1 MDTTKIKAIISHL
14 GFIEK
19 EADIFQQHN
28 YIKTYPNH
36 KNYVI
41 KVNFAT
47 EKIDYGD
54 KITVEDETT
63 SNFSQPENFVVLEC
77 VNRLLEKGYEPQHLV
92 LERKFPLGRTGK
104 SGKSD
109 ISVFDREEK
118 SLIIIECKTWGKEYE
133 KEKNRMI
140 ENGGQLF
147 SYLQQDKNTR
157 FLCLYTSQLN
167 DDGLVVYENA
177 IIQIKDREE
186 TLRLLAESKEEIKSY
201 KEAKTAEELY
211 TTWKENFNCYFAP
224 NGIFDPEVQAYN
236 PEYIPIKKK
245 DLQPFT
251 EGEGRKLFNQFE
263 EILRHNNISD
273 KSNAFNRILSLIL
286 CKIVDEQKNENDITD
301 FQIIES
307 KDTPEQIQERL
318 QKLYAKGMR
327 EFLKEEIVYYSEQ
340 YIDELVRNFPIQTTQ
355 ERLKQILREL
365 KFYSNNEFAF
375 KEVHN
380 EKLFL
385 ENAKV
390 LNEIITLLQYKKFR
404 YFYNDNNG
412 LKYQKQYLGD
422 FFEQLLDAGYK
433 QSEGQFFTPLPIA
446 KFIVKSLP
454 LREIIEAKLN
464 QERVDFLPYLIDYA
478 CGSGHFLVEAIEE
491 IQNIVDTI
499 KPEFTKDINRYIR
512 QYQESSDWAEKFIF
526 GIEKDY
532 RLARTAKVACF
543 MNGDGQANIFFGDGL
558 EDYNERERQ
567 LAPSYDVVIANPPY
581 SIHGFKPHALKL
593 KDKYTLF
600 ESLTD
605 SSSEIEAL
613 FIERTAQLL
622 HTGGKTGII
631 LPSSILNNIG
641 IYARAREIILQN
653 FLIKAIVE
661 LGSNAFMAT
670 GTNTI
675 VLFMEK
681 RESRWKHDY
690 NYVAEDYIINN
701 RERPHDFI
709 DSESLFRSYV
719 DYLGLDFDDYKT
731 FVGRSSN
738 DAIKA
743 TEWYQDYRHWFDN
756 LTDVKNLQKRK
767 DFKSLTKEEQQE
779 RIERLFYEKVLP
791 IEKEKFYYYLLSY
804 EQEFIIVKSANDIQ
818 SNREFLGYEFKK
830 GRQAGMVVYRDGED
844 KDKTALYDEDNLFNS
859 DKVNYYIYQSFLG
872 NIENP
877 ADAVKDYISLVDLVD
892 CIDFKRVEF
901 EKQISLSIL
910 KKHQIITKWPLVR
923 LGSVAQIESGGTPST
938 NKSEYWDGNINW
950 ATLVD
955 TKQKYLYSTQRKIT
969 QTGLENSSAKLL
981 PINTVILSTRA
992 TIGDVTIAKVVTCTN
1007 QGYKNFICDESKI
1020 HYEYLYYI
1028 LKAESANIASLATGL
1043 TYPEIS
1049 KSELS
1054 KYRIPLPTKEVQEQ
1068 IIQEIEVLENR
1079 EQELR
1084 DNIEN
1089 YKNQMKVKVDEIYTS
1104 NSSRKPIGNLCLNV
1118 QYGISKQMN
1127 TEDKGYKIFRMNEI
1141 IEGKMF
1147 DGGEMKY
1154 VDISPEE
1161 FDKFKLAPGDILFN
1175 RTNSIELVGKTGIF
1189 TLEGDYCFASYLVRL
1204 KIDTNQANPFFVNFI
1219 MNSNQFQQVAKE
1231 QATKSI
1237 NQANINATK
1246 LKSIEIPVPSL
1257 SIQNK
1262 IATEIQNIEAEIY
1275 NLETELNIIPQ
1286 QKEAILQKYL

>member
-1 MDTTKIKAIISHL
+1 MDKTKIKSLISHL
-14 GFIEK
+14 GFIEQ
-19 EADIFQQHN
+19 ESDIFQQN
-28 YIKTYPNH
+28 YLKIYTNH

-54 KITVEDETT
+54 KISVEDETT
-63 SNFSQPENFVVLEC
+63 SNFSQPENLVVLEC
-77 VNRLLEKGYEPQHLV
+77 VNRLLEKGYQPKHLV

-167 DDGLVVYENA
+167 DDGLLIYENA

-186 TLRLLAESKEEIKSY
+186 TLRLLTESKEEIKSY

-211 TTWKENFNCYFAP
+211 TAWKENFNCYFAP

-327 EFLKEEIVYYSEQ
+327 EFLKEEIVYYSEE
-340 YIDELVRNFPIQTTQ
+340 YIDTLVSNFSIQTTQ

-491 IQNIVDTI
+491 IQNIVDII
-499 KPEFTKDINRYIR
+499 KPEFTKDVNRYIR

-631 LPSSILNNIG
+631 LPSSLLNNTG

-681 RESRWKHDY
+681 RESRWKQDY

-743 TEWYQDYRHWFDN
+743 TEWYKDYPHWFDN

-804 EQEFIIVKSANDIQ
+804 EQEFIIVKSGNDIQ

-830 GRQAGMVVYRDGED
+830 GRQAGMVVYRDSED

-877 ADAVKDYISLVDLVD
+877 ADAVKDYVSIVDLVD

-901 EKQISLSIL
+901 DKQISLSTKTKINFQQIWQSKFNL
-910 KKHQIITKWPLVR
+910 IKLSEVANFERGTSITKASVKQGNIPVIAAGMQPAYYHNVSNFEGNIITISASGANAGYVNYHNYPIFASDCFVIQSKNTNEILTKIIFYFLKLIQDIIYQLQR
-923 LGSVAQIESGGTPST
+923 GQAQPHVYIS
-938 NKSEYWDGNINW
+938 D
-950 ATLVD
+950 L
-955 TKQKYLYSTQRKIT
+955 QKIQ
-969 QTGLENSSAKLL
+969 
-981 PINTVILSTRA
+981 
-992 TIGDVTIAKVVTCTN
+992 
-1007 QGYKNFICDESKI
+1007 
-1020 HYEYLYYI
+1020 
-1028 LKAESANIASLATGL
+1028 
-1043 TYPEIS
+1043 
-1049 KSELS
+1049 
-1054 KYRIPLPTKEVQEQ
+1054 IPLPPKEVQEQ
-1068 IIQEIEVLENR
+1068 IIQEIEVLETR

-1084 DNIEN
+1084 NNIEQLQTN
-1089 YKNQMKVKVDEIYTS
+1089 IQERLNDSFNTAPKIKLSQAAFLERGRFSHRPRNAPHLYQDGTYPFIQTGDVAKVKGRNIIYSQTLNEEGLKVS
-1104 NSSRKPIGNLCLNV
+1104 KLFEPETILITIAANIGSTAILTYPACFPDSIVSIKPNE
-1118 QYGISKQMN
+1118 QMN
-1127 TEDKGYKIFRMNEI
+1127 IDYLEYYLRTQQQYLN
-1141 IEGKMF
+1141 
-1147 DGGEMKY
+1147 
-1154 VDISPEE
+1154 DI
-1161 FDKFKLAPGDILFN
+1161 APQ
-1175 RTNSIELVGKTGIF
+1175 K
-1189 TLEGDYCFASYLVRL
+1189 AQ
-1204 KIDTNQANPFFVNFI
+1204 K
-1219 MNSNQFQQVAKE
+1219 
-1231 QATKSI
+1231 
-1237 NQANINATK
+1237 NIN
-1246 LKSIEIPVPSL
+1246 LEILRPLLVACPEKNEQDRIINEVL
-1257 SIQNK
+1257 DMEKYIQNYEQ
-1262 IATEIQNIEAEIY
+1262 EIQA
-1275 NLETELNIIPQ
+1275 IPQ

>member
-1 MDTTKIKAIISHL
+1 MDKTKIKSLISHL
-14 GFIEK
+14 GFIEQ
-19 EADIFQQHN
+19 ESDIFQQN
-28 YIKTYPNH
+28 YRKIYTNH

-41 KVNFAT
+41 KINFAT

-54 KITVEDETT
+54 KIKVEDETT

-77 VNRLLEKGYEPQHLV
+77 VNRLLEKGYEPKHLI

-167 DDGLVVYENA
+167 DDGLLVYENA

-186 TLRLLAESKEEIKSY
+186 TLRLLTESKEEIKSY

-211 TTWKENFNCYFAP
+211 TPWKENFNCYFAP

-327 EFLKEEIVYYSEQ
+327 EFLKEEIVYYSEE
-340 YIDELVRNFPIQTTQ
+340 YIDTLVSNFPIQTTQ

-464 QERVDFLPYLIDYA
+464 QETADFLPYLIDYA

-491 IQNIVDTI
+491 IQKIVDTI

-558 EDYNERERQ
+558 ENYNERERQ
-567 LAPSYDVVIANPPY
+567 LADSYDVVIANPPY

-631 LPSSILNNIG
+631 LPSSILNNTG

-670 GTNTI
+670 GTNTV

-681 RESRWKHDY
+681 REPRWKQDY

-701 RERPHDFI
+701 RERPHDFM

-743 TEWYQDYRHWFDN
+743 TEWYQDYRHWFEN

-804 EQEFIIVKSANDIQ
+804 EQEFIIVKSGNDIQ

-872 NIENP
+872 NMENP

-892 CIDFKRVEF
+892 CIDFKQVEF
-901 EKQISLSIL
+901 EKQIQFIEKPKFKVKSKYQLVNFSSIATL
-910 KKHQIITKWPLVR
+910 EYGSALPENQRIQGQYPVMGSNGMGYHNEYLIQSPAIIVGRK
-923 LGSVAQIESGGTPST
+923 GSAGKVNYIEKNCFPIDTT
-938 NKSEYWDGNINW
+938 FYVNLKSEDTLPKYFYYLLNSINLQNLVAGIGVPGLNRNLVYNI
-950 ATLVD
+950 
-955 TKQKYLYSTQRKIT
+955 
-969 QTGLENSSAKLL
+969 KL
-981 PINTVILSTRA
+981 P
-992 TIGDVTIAKVVTCTN
+992 
-1007 QGYKNFICDESKI
+1007 
-1020 HYEYLYYI
+1020 
-1028 LKAESANIASLATGL
+1028 L
-1043 TYPEIS
+1043 TPKEI
-1049 KSELS
+1049 
-1054 KYRIPLPTKEVQEQ
+1054 QEQ
-1068 IIQEIEVLENR
+1068 IIQEIEVLEIR

-1084 DNIEN
+1084 SNIEELQTN
-1089 YKNQMKVKVDEIYTS
+1089 IEEILNNSFNTAPKIKLSQVASLERGRFSHRPRNAPHLYQDGTYPFIQTGDVAKVKGRNIIYSQTLNEEGLKVS
-1104 NSSRKPIGNLCLNV
+1104 KIFEPETILITIAANIGSTAILTYPACFPDSIVSIKPNE
-1118 QYGISKQMN
+1118 QMN
-1127 TEDKGYKIFRMNEI
+1127 IDYLEYYLRTQQQYLN
-1141 IEGKMF
+1141 
-1147 DGGEMKY
+1147 
-1154 VDISPEE
+1154 DI
-1161 FDKFKLAPGDILFN
+1161 APQ
-1175 RTNSIELVGKTGIF
+1175 K
-1189 TLEGDYCFASYLVRL
+1189 AQ
-1204 KIDTNQANPFFVNFI
+1204 K
-1219 MNSNQFQQVAKE
+1219 
-1231 QATKSI
+1231 
-1237 NQANINATK
+1237 NIN
-1246 LKSIEIPVPSL
+1246 LEILRPLLVACPEKNEQDRIINEVL
-1257 SIQNK
+1257 DMEKYIQNYEQ
-1262 IATEIQNIEAEIY
+1262 EIQA
-1275 NLETELNIIPQ
+1275 IPQ

>member
-1 MDTTKIKAIISHL
+1 MDKTKIKSLISHL
-14 GFIEK
+14 GFIEH
-19 EADIFQQHN
+19 ESDIFQQN
-28 YIKTYPNH
+28 YLKIYTNH

-54 KITVEDETT
+54 KISVEDETT

-77 VNRLLEKGYEPQHLV
+77 VNRLLEKGYEPKHLV

-167 DDGLVVYENA
+167 DDGLLIYENA

-186 TLRLLAESKEEIKSY
+186 TLRLLTESKEEIKSY

-211 TTWKENFNCYFAP
+211 TAWKENFNCYFAP

-301 FQIIES
+301 FQIIEG

-318 QKLYAKGMR
+318 QKLYAKGMK
-327 EFLKEEIVYYSEQ
+327 EFLKEEIVYYSEE
-340 YIDELVRNFPIQTTQ
+340 YIDILVSNFPIQTTQ

-499 KPEFTKDINRYIR
+499 QPEFTKDVNRYIR

-622 HTGGKTGII
+622 NTGGKTGII
-631 LPSSILNNIG
+631 LPSSLLNNTG

-681 RESRWKHDY
+681 RESRWKQDY

-738 DAIKA
+738 DAIKG

-756 LTDVKNLQKRK
+756 LTDFKNLQKRK

-779 RIERLFYEKVLP
+779 KIERLFYEKVLP

-804 EQEFIIVKSANDIQ
+804 EQEFIIVKSGNDIQ

-830 GRQAGMVVYRDGED
+830 GRQAGMVVYRDSED

-872 NIENP
+872 NIETP
-877 ADAVKDYISLVDLVD
+877 TDAVQDYVSLVDLVD
-892 CIDFKRVEF
+892 SIDFKRVEF
-901 EKQISLSIL
+901 DKQISLSTKTKINFQQIWQSKFNL
-910 KKHQIITKWPLVR
+910 IKLSEVANFERGTSITKASVKQGNIPVIAAGMQPAYYHNVSNFEGNIITISASGANAGYVNYHNYPIFASDCFVIQSKNTNEILTKIIFYFLKLIQDIIYQLQR
-923 LGSVAQIESGGTPST
+923 GQAQPHVYIS
-938 NKSEYWDGNINW
+938 D
-950 ATLVD
+950 L
-955 TKQKYLYSTQRKIT
+955 QKIQ
-969 QTGLENSSAKLL
+969 
-981 PINTVILSTRA
+981 
-992 TIGDVTIAKVVTCTN
+992 
-1007 QGYKNFICDESKI
+1007 
-1020 HYEYLYYI
+1020 
-1028 LKAESANIASLATGL
+1028 
-1043 TYPEIS
+1043 
-1049 KSELS
+1049 
-1054 KYRIPLPTKEVQEQ
+1054 IPLPPKEVQEQ
-1068 IIQEIEVLENR
+1068 IIQEIEVLETR

-1084 DNIEN
+1084 NNIEQLQTN
-1089 YKNQMKVKVDEIYTS
+1089 IQERLNDSFNTAPKIKLSQAAFLERGRFSHRPRNAPHLYQDGTYPFIQTGDVAKVKGRNIIYSQTLNEEGLKVS
-1104 NSSRKPIGNLCLNV
+1104 KLFEPETILITIAANIGSTAILTYPACFPDSIVSIKPNE
-1118 QYGISKQMN
+1118 QMN
-1127 TEDKGYKIFRMNEI
+1127 IDYLEYYLRTQQQYLN
-1141 IEGKMF
+1141 
-1147 DGGEMKY
+1147 
-1154 VDISPEE
+1154 DI
-1161 FDKFKLAPGDILFN
+1161 APQ
-1175 RTNSIELVGKTGIF
+1175 K
-1189 TLEGDYCFASYLVRL
+1189 AQ
-1204 KIDTNQANPFFVNFI
+1204 K
-1219 MNSNQFQQVAKE
+1219 
-1231 QATKSI
+1231 
-1237 NQANINATK
+1237 NIN
-1246 LKSIEIPVPSL
+1246 LEILRPLLVACPEKNEQDRIINEVL
-1257 SIQNK
+1257 DMEKYIQNYEQ
-1262 IATEIQNIEAEIY
+1262 EIQA
-1275 NLETELNIIPQ
+1275 IPQ

>member
-1 MDTTKIKAIISHL
+1 MDKTKIKSLISHL
-14 GFIEK
+14 GFIEQ
-19 EADIFQQHN
+19 ESDIFQQN
-28 YIKTYPNH
+28 YLKIYTNH

-54 KITVEDETT
+54 KILVEDETT

-77 VNRLLEKGYEPQHLV
+77 VNRLLEKGYEPKHLI

-157 FLCLYTSQLN
+157 FLCLYTSQIH
-167 DDGLVVYENA
+167 DDGLLVYENS

-186 TLRLLAESKEEIKSY
+186 TLRLLTESKEEIKSY

-211 TTWKENFNCYFAP
+211 TAWKENFNCYFAP

-286 CKIVDEQKNENDITD
+286 CKIVDEQKNDNDITD
-301 FQIIES
+301 FQIIEG

-327 EFLKEEIVYYSEQ
+327 EFLKEEIVYYSEE
-340 YIDELVRNFPIQTTQ
+340 YIDTLVSNFPIQTTQ

-404 YFYNDNNG
+404 YFYNDNND

-491 IQNIVDTI
+491 IQNIIDTI
-499 KPEFTKDINRYIR
+499 KPEFTKDINRYIK

-567 LAPSYDVVIANPPY
+567 LADSYDVVIANPPY

-622 HTGGKTGII
+622 QTGGKTGII
-631 LPSSILNNIG
+631 LPSSLLNNTG

-661 LGSNAFMAT
+661 LSGQPKTFMAT
-670 GTNTI
+670 GTKTI
-675 VLFMEK
+675 ILFMEK
-681 RESRWKHDY
+681 RESRWKQDY
-690 NYVAEDYIINN
+690 NFVAEDYIINN
-701 RERPHDFI
+701 RERPHDFT
-709 DSESLFRSYV
+709 DTKALFRSYV

-731 FVGRSSN
+731 FVSRNAN
-738 DAIKA
+738 DGIKA
-743 TEWYQDYRHWFDN
+743 TDWYQDYRHWFEN
-756 LTDVKNLQKRK
+756 EPSFKNLHKRR
-767 DFKSLTKEEQQE
+767 DFKILTQEEQEQ
-779 RIERLFYEKVLP
+779 RIERLFYEIVLP
-791 IEKEKFYYYLLSY
+791 IEKDKFYYYLLSY
-804 EQEFIIVKSANDIQ
+804 NQELIQIKSGDKNQA
-818 SNREFLGYEFKK
+818 RAFLGYEFKE
-830 GRQAGMVVYRDGED
+830 GRQAGMELDRDQKGNH
-844 KDKTALYDEDNLFNS
+844 KTLLYDEIEQFNPE
-859 DKVNYYIYQSFLG
+859 KVNYYIYQSFLD
-872 NIENP
+872 NLESP
-877 ADAVKDYISLVDLVD
+877 VDAVKDYVSIVDLVD
-892 CIDFKRVEF
+892 CIDFKRVTF
-901 EKQISLSIL
+901 EKQIQFIEKPTLKIKSKYKLVTFLSIATL
-910 KKHQIITKWPLVR
+910 EYGSALPENQRIQGQYPVMGSNGIVGYHNEYLIQSPAII
-923 LGSVAQIESGGTPST
+923 LGRKGSAGKVNYIGENCFPIDTT
-938 NKSEYWDGNINW
+938 FYVNLKSEDTLPKYFYYLLNSINLQSLVAGIGVPGLNRNLVYNI
-950 ATLVD
+950 
-955 TKQKYLYSTQRKIT
+955 
-969 QTGLENSSAKLL
+969 KL
-981 PINTVILSTRA
+981 P
-992 TIGDVTIAKVVTCTN
+992 
-1007 QGYKNFICDESKI
+1007 
-1020 HYEYLYYI
+1020 
-1028 LKAESANIASLATGL
+1028 L
-1043 TYPEIS
+1043 TP
-1049 KSELS
+1049 
-1054 KYRIPLPTKEVQEQ
+1054 KEVQEQ
-1068 IIQEIEVLENR
+1068 IIQEIEVLEIR

-1084 DNIEN
+1084 NNIEELQTN
-1089 YKNQMKVKVDEIYTS
+1089 IQEILNHSFNTAPKIKLSQAASLERGRFSHRPRNAPHLYQDGTYPFIQTGDVAKVKGRNIIYSQTLNEEGLKVS
-1104 NSSRKPIGNLCLNV
+1104 KIFEPETILITIAANIGSTAILTYSACFPDSIVSIKPNE
-1118 QYGISKQMN
+1118 QMN
-1127 TEDKGYKIFRMNEI
+1127 IDYLEYYLRTQQQYLN
-1141 IEGKMF
+1141 
-1147 DGGEMKY
+1147 
-1154 VDISPEE
+1154 DI
-1161 FDKFKLAPGDILFN
+1161 APQ
-1175 RTNSIELVGKTGIF
+1175 K
-1189 TLEGDYCFASYLVRL
+1189 AQ
-1204 KIDTNQANPFFVNFI
+1204 K
-1219 MNSNQFQQVAKE
+1219 
-1231 QATKSI
+1231 
-1237 NQANINATK
+1237 NIN
-1246 LKSIEIPVPSL
+1246 LEILRPLLVACPEKNEQDRTINEVL
-1257 SIQNK
+1257 DMEKYIQNYEQ
-1262 IATEIQNIEAEIY
+1262 EIQ
-1275 NLETELNIIPQ
+1275 TIPQ

>member
-1 MDTTKIKAIISHL
+1 MDKTKIKSLISHL
-14 GFIEK
+14 GFIEQ
-19 EADIFQQHN
+19 ESDIFQQN
-28 YIKTYPNH
+28 YLKIYTNH

-47 EKIDYGD
+47 EKIDYGN
-54 KITVEDETT
+54 KISVEDETT

-77 VNRLLEKGYEPQHLV
+77 VNRLLEKGYEPKHLV

-167 DDGLVVYENA
+167 DDGLVVHENA

-186 TLRLLAESKEEIKSY
+186 TLRLLTESKEEIKSY

-211 TTWKENFNCYFAP
+211 TAWKENFNCYFAP

-286 CKIVDEQKNENDITD
+286 CKIVDEQKNDNDITD
-301 FQIIES
+301 FQIIEG

-327 EFLKEEIVYYSEQ
+327 EFLKEEIVYYSEE
-340 YIDELVRNFPIQTTQ
+340 YIDTLVSNFPIQTTQ

-491 IQNIVDTI
+491 IQNIVDII

-631 LPSSILNNIG
+631 LPSSLLNNTG

-681 RESRWKHDY
+681 RESRWKRDY

-709 DSESLFRSYV
+709 DSESLFISYV

-738 DAIKA
+738 DAIKV

-779 RIERLFYEKVLP
+779 RSERLFYEKVLP

-804 EQEFIIVKSANDIQ
+804 EQEFIIVKSGNDIQ

-830 GRQAGMVVYRDGED
+830 GRQAGMIVYRDSED

-872 NIENP
+872 NIETP
-877 ADAVKDYISLVDLVD
+877 TDSVKDYISLVDLVD

-901 EKQISLSIL
+901 EKQISLSA
-910 KKHQIITKWPLVR
+910 QTKVEIKTRWNVEKI
-923 LGSVAQIESGGTPST
+923 GKICQTSSGGTPLST
-938 NKSEYWDGNINW
+938 VIEYYENGNIPWINSGE
-950 ATLVD
+950 V
-955 TKQKYLYSTQRKIT
+955 KQGIINQTENFIT
-969 QTGLENSSAKLL
+969 QLGLENSSAKLF
-981 PINTVILSTRA
+981 PVDTVLVAMYGATAGQVGILGIEA
-992 TIGDVTIAKVVTCTN
+992 TTN
-1007 QGYKNFICDESKI
+1007 QAVCGILPNNKVIPKFLFFYLREQIDRLLDLRTGKARLNLSQDVIKNFSIPVPPK
-1020 HYEYLYYI
+1020 
-1028 LKAESANIASLATGL
+1028 
-1043 TYPEIS
+1043 EI
-1049 KSELS
+1049 
-1054 KYRIPLPTKEVQEQ
+1054 QEQ

-1084 DNIEN
+1084 DNIEQLQTN
-1089 YKNQMKVKVDEIYTS
+1089 IQAILNHSFNTAPKIKLSQAASLERGRFSHRPRNAPHLYENGTYPFIQTGDVAKVKGRNIIYSQTLNEEGLKVS
-1104 NSSRKPIGNLCLNV
+1104 KIFEPETILITIAANIGSTAILTYPACFPDSIVSIKPNE
-1118 QYGISKQMN
+1118 QMN
-1127 TEDKGYKIFRMNEI
+1127 IDYLEYYLRTQQQYLN
-1141 IEGKMF
+1141 
-1147 DGGEMKY
+1147 
-1154 VDISPEE
+1154 DI
-1161 FDKFKLAPGDILFN
+1161 APQ
-1175 RTNSIELVGKTGIF
+1175 K
-1189 TLEGDYCFASYLVRL
+1189 AQ
-1204 KIDTNQANPFFVNFI
+1204 K
-1219 MNSNQFQQVAKE
+1219 
-1231 QATKSI
+1231 
-1237 NQANINATK
+1237 NIN
-1246 LKSIEIPVPSL
+1246 LEILRPLLVACPEKNEQDRIINEVL
-1257 SIQNK
+1257 DMEKYIQNYEQ
-1262 IATEIQNIEAEIY
+1262 EIQA
-1275 NLETELNIIPQ
+1275 IPQ
-1286 QKEAILQKYL
+1286 QKEAVLQKYL

>member
-1 MDTTKIKAIISHL
+1 MDKTKIKSLISHL
-14 GFIEK
+14 GFIEQ
-19 EADIFQQHN
+19 ESDIFQQN
-28 YIKTYPNH
+28 YLKIYTNH

-54 KITVEDETT
+54 KISVEDETT

-77 VNRLLEKGYEPQHLV
+77 VNRLLEKGYEPKHLV

-167 DDGLVVYENA
+167 DDGLVVHENA

-186 TLRLLAESKEEIKSY
+186 TLRLLTESKEEIKSY

-211 TTWKENFNCYFAP
+211 TAWKENFNCYFAP

-286 CKIVDEQKNENDITD
+286 CKIVDEQKNDNDITD
-301 FQIIES
+301 FQIIEG

-327 EFLKEEIVYYSEQ
+327 EFLKEEIVYYSEE
-340 YIDELVRNFPIQTTQ
+340 YIDLLVSNFPIQTTQ

-454 LREIIEAKLN
+454 LGEIIEAKLN
-464 QERVDFLPYLIDYA
+464 QEIVDFLPYLIDYA

-491 IQNIVDTI
+491 IQNIVDII
-499 KPEFTKDINRYIR
+499 KPEFTKDVNRYIR

-622 HTGGKTGII
+622 HTAGKTGII
-631 LPSSILNNIG
+631 LPSSLLNNTG

-681 RESRWKHDY
+681 RESRWKQDY

-709 DSESLFRSYV
+709 DSESLFISYV

-804 EQEFIIVKSANDIQ
+804 EQEFIIVKSGNDIQ

-830 GRQAGMVVYRDGED
+830 GRQAGMIVYRDSED

-877 ADAVKDYISLVDLVD
+877 ADSVKDYISLVDLVD

-901 EKQISLSIL
+901 EKQISLSTKTKTKIKTQWTL
-910 KKHQIITKWPLVR
+910 QKLGLIAEIISGQSPKSTFYNENQEGLPFYQGKTEFGDIYLQHPKVWTSDITKESLKEDILMSVR
-923 LGSVAQIESGGTPST
+923 APVGSLNMNPF
-938 NKSEYWDGNINW
+938 NKICIG
-950 ATLVD
+950 
-955 TKQKYLYSTQRKIT
+955 R
-969 QTGLENSSAKLL
+969 GLAA
-981 PINTVILSTRA
+981 IR
-992 TIGDVTIAKVVTCTN
+992 
-1007 QGYKNFICDESKI
+1007 
-1020 HYEYLYYI
+1020 
-1028 LKAESANIASLATGL
+1028 
-1043 TYPEIS
+1043 S
-1049 KSELS
+1049 KSENVLI
-1054 KYRIPLPTKEVQEQ
+1054 KYIYYFLYFNQQLIIGKEGAIFSSIARDQIAAIQIPVPPKEIQEQ

-1084 DNIEN
+1084 DNIEQLQTN
-1089 YKNQMKVKVDEIYTS
+1089 IQAILNHSFNTAPKIKLSQAASLERGRFSHRPRNAPHLYENGTYPFIQTGDVAKVKGRNIIYSQTLNEEGLKVS
-1104 NSSRKPIGNLCLNV
+1104 KIFEPETILITIAANIGSTAILTYPACFPDSIVSIKPNE
-1118 QYGISKQMN
+1118 QMN
-1127 TEDKGYKIFRMNEI
+1127 IDYLEYYLRTQQQYLN
-1141 IEGKMF
+1141 
-1147 DGGEMKY
+1147 
-1154 VDISPEE
+1154 DI
-1161 FDKFKLAPGDILFN
+1161 APQ
-1175 RTNSIELVGKTGIF
+1175 K
-1189 TLEGDYCFASYLVRL
+1189 AQ
-1204 KIDTNQANPFFVNFI
+1204 K
-1219 MNSNQFQQVAKE
+1219 
-1231 QATKSI
+1231 
-1237 NQANINATK
+1237 NIN
-1246 LKSIEIPVPSL
+1246 LEILRPLLVACPEKNEQDRIINEVL
-1257 SIQNK
+1257 DMEKYIQNYEQ
-1262 IATEIQNIEAEIY
+1262 EIQA
-1275 NLETELNIIPQ
+1275 IPQ
-1286 QKEAILQKYL
+1286 QKEAVLQKYL

>member
-1 MDTTKIKAIISHL
+1 MDKTKIKSLISHL
-14 GFIEK
+14 GFIEQ
-19 EADIFQQHN
+19 ESDIFQQN
-28 YIKTYPNH
+28 YLKIYTNH

-54 KITVEDETT
+54 KILVEDETT

-77 VNRLLEKGYEPQHLV
+77 VNRLLEKGYEPKHLI

-157 FLCLYTSQLN
+157 FLCLYTSQIH
-167 DDGLVVYENA
+167 DDGLLVYENS

-186 TLRLLAESKEEIKSY
+186 TLRLLTESKEEIKSY

-211 TTWKENFNCYFAP
+211 TAWKENFNCYFAP

-286 CKIVDEQKNENDITD
+286 CKIVDEQKNDNDITD
-301 FQIIES
+301 FQIIEG

-327 EFLKEEIVYYSEQ
+327 EFLKEEIVYYSEE
-340 YIDELVRNFPIQTTQ
+340 YIDTLVSNFPIQTTQ

-404 YFYNDNNG
+404 YFYNDNND

-491 IQNIVDTI
+491 IQNIIDTI
-499 KPEFTKDINRYIR
+499 KPEFTKDINRYIK

-567 LAPSYDVVIANPPY
+567 LADSYDVVIANPPY

-622 HTGGKTGII
+622 QTGGKTGII
-631 LPSSILNNIG
+631 LPSSLLNNTG

-661 LGSNAFMAT
+661 LSGQPKTFMAT
-670 GTNTI
+670 GTKTI
-675 VLFMEK
+675 ILFMEK
-681 RESRWKHDY
+681 RESRWKQDY
-690 NYVAEDYIINN
+690 NFVAEDYIINN
-701 RERPHDFI
+701 RERPHDFT
-709 DSESLFRSYV
+709 DTKALFRSYV

-731 FVGRSSN
+731 FVSRNAN
-738 DAIKA
+738 DGIKA
-743 TEWYQDYRHWFDN
+743 TDWYQDYRHWFEN
-756 LTDVKNLQKRK
+756 EPSFKNLHKRR
-767 DFKSLTKEEQQE
+767 DFKILTQEEQEQ
-779 RIERLFYEKVLP
+779 RIERLFYEIVLP
-791 IEKEKFYYYLLSY
+791 IEKDKFYYYLLSY
-804 EQEFIIVKSANDIQ
+804 NQELIQIKSGDKNQA
-818 SNREFLGYEFKK
+818 RAFLGYEFKE
-830 GRQAGMVVYRDGED
+830 GRQAGMELDRDQKGNH
-844 KDKTALYDEDNLFNS
+844 KTLLYDEIEQFNPE
-859 DKVNYYIYQSFLG
+859 KVNYYIYQSFLD
-872 NIENP
+872 NLESP
-877 ADAVKDYISLVDLVD
+877 VDAVKDYVSIVDLVD
-892 CIDFKRVEF
+892 CIDFKRVTF
-901 EKQISLSIL
+901 EKQISLSYDIKIIL
-910 KKHQIITKWPLVR
+910 KSQYQQTKLKNLAILLQRGKAPKYGDSNVQVIKSGQARGYYAFDFTEKHYLSPDLKVDYRQLQKGDILINSTGVGTAGRVTLFNLEGEYVVDSHITILRVNEQIV
-923 LGSVAQIESGGTPST
+923 
-938 NKSEYWDGNINW
+938 
-950 ATLVD
+950 
-955 TKQKYLYSTQRKIT
+955 
-969 QTGLENSSAKLL
+969 L
-981 PINTVILSTRA
+981 PN
-992 TIGDVTIAKVVTCTN
+992 
-1007 QGYKNFICDESKI
+1007 
-1020 HYEYLYYI
+1020 YI
-1028 LKAESANIASLATGL
+1028 LYILAKIGFKTLESLAIGH
-1043 TYPEIS
+1043 S
-1049 KSELS
+1049 GQVELS
-1054 KYRIPLPTKEVQEQ
+1054 LGTIQDIKIPLPPKEIQEQ
-1068 IIQEIEVLENR
+1068 IVQEIEILEAR

-1084 DNIEN
+1084 NNIEQLQTN
-1089 YKNQMKVKVDEIYTS
+1089 IQAILNHSFNTAPKIKLSQAASLERGRFSHRPRNAPHLYENGTYPFIQTGDVAKVKGRNIIYSQTLNEEGLKVS
-1104 NSSRKPIGNLCLNV
+1104 KIFEPETILITIAANIGSTAILTYPACFPDSIVSIKPNE
-1118 QYGISKQMN
+1118 QMN
-1127 TEDKGYKIFRMNEI
+1127 IDYLEYYLRTQQQYLN
-1141 IEGKMF
+1141 
-1147 DGGEMKY
+1147 
-1154 VDISPEE
+1154 DI
-1161 FDKFKLAPGDILFN
+1161 APQ
-1175 RTNSIELVGKTGIF
+1175 K
-1189 TLEGDYCFASYLVRL
+1189 AQ
-1204 KIDTNQANPFFVNFI
+1204 K
-1219 MNSNQFQQVAKE
+1219 
-1231 QATKSI
+1231 
-1237 NQANINATK
+1237 NIN
-1246 LKSIEIPVPSL
+1246 LEILRPLLVACPEKNEQDRIINEVL
-1257 SIQNK
+1257 DMEKYIQNYEQ
-1262 IATEIQNIEAEIY
+1262 EIQ
-1275 NLETELNIIPQ
+1275 TIPQ

>member
-1 MDTTKIKAIISHL
+1 MDKTKIKSIISHL
-14 GFIEK
+14 GFIEQ
-19 EADIFQQHN
+19 ESDIFQQN
-28 YIKTYPNH
+28 YRKIYTNH

-41 KVNFAT
+41 KINFGT

-54 KITVEDETT
+54 KIKVEDETT

-77 VNRLLEKGYEPQHLV
+77 VNRLLEKGYEPKHLV

-147 SYLQQDKNTR
+147 SYLQQDTNTR
-157 FLCLYTSQLN
+157 FLCLYTSQIN
-167 DDGLVVYENA
+167 DDGLLIYENA

-186 TLRLLAESKEEIKSY
+186 TLRLLTESKEEIKSY

-211 TTWKENFNCYFAP
+211 TAWKENFNCYFAP

-286 CKIVDEQKNENDITD
+286 CKIVDEQKNDNDITD
-301 FQIIES
+301 FQIIEG

-327 EFLKEEIVYYSEQ
+327 EFLKEEIVYYSEE
-340 YIDELVRNFPIQTTQ
+340 YIDILVSNFPIQTTQ

-454 LREIIEAKLN
+454 LREIIETKLN
-464 QERVDFLPYLIDYA
+464 QEKVDFLPYLIDYA

-491 IQNIVDTI
+491 IQNIIDTI

-631 LPSSILNNIG
+631 LPSSILNNTG

-681 RESRWKHDY
+681 REPRWKQDY

-701 RERPHDFI
+701 RERPNDFI

-804 EQEFIIVKSANDIQ
+804 EQEFIIVKSGNDIQ

-830 GRQAGMVVYRDGED
+830 GRQAGMVVYRDSQD
-844 KDKTALYDEDNLFNS
+844 KDKTALYDEDNQFS
-859 DKVNYYIYQSFLG
+859 SEKVNYYIYQSFLG
-872 NIENP
+872 NIETP
-877 ADAVKDYISLVDLVD
+877 ADAVKDYVYIVDLVD
-892 CIDFKRVEF
+892 CIDFKRVEYN
-901 EKQISLSIL
+901 K
-910 KKHQIITKWPLVR
+910 IITLATKGKLRFTSKFPQKRLRDLVE
-923 LGSVAQIESGGTPST
+923 INPK
-938 NKSEYWDGNINW
+938 KSEVSNLPDE
-950 ATLVD
+950 
-955 TKQKYLYSTQRKIT
+955 TKISFIEMSSVSDQGYIKIEEEKVLREVLQGYTYFQKGDLIFAKIT
-969 QTGLENSSAKLL
+969 PCMENGKCAFVRSTKYNICFGSTEFHVFRSGQAVLSHYLFSLLNQQEVREVAETYMTGTSGHRRVPITFYENLL
-981 PINTVILSTRA
+981 IPVPP
-992 TIGDVTIAKVVTCTN
+992 K
-1007 QGYKNFICDESKI
+1007 
-1020 HYEYLYYI
+1020 
-1028 LKAESANIASLATGL
+1028 
-1043 TYPEIS
+1043 EI
-1049 KSELS
+1049 
-1054 KYRIPLPTKEVQEQ
+1054 QEQ
-1068 IIQEIEVLENR
+1068 IVQEIEILEAR

-1084 DNIEN
+1084 NNIEQLQTTIQQRLN
-1089 YKNQMKVKVDEIYTS
+1089 DSFNTAPKIKISQVASLERGRFSHRPRNAPHLYENGTYPFIQTGDVTNGKGRNIIYSQTLNEEGLKVSKIFEPETILITIAANIGSTAILTYPACFPDSIVSI
-1104 NSSRKPIGNLCLNV
+1104 KPNE
-1118 QYGISKQMN
+1118 QMN
-1127 TEDKGYKIFRMNEI
+1127 IDYLEYYLRTQQQYLN
-1141 IEGKMF
+1141 
-1147 DGGEMKY
+1147 
-1154 VDISPEE
+1154 DI
-1161 FDKFKLAPGDILFN
+1161 APQ
-1175 RTNSIELVGKTGIF
+1175 K
-1189 TLEGDYCFASYLVRL
+1189 AQ
-1204 KIDTNQANPFFVNFI
+1204 K
-1219 MNSNQFQQVAKE
+1219 
-1231 QATKSI
+1231 
-1237 NQANINATK
+1237 NIN
-1246 LKSIEIPVPSL
+1246 LEILRPLLVACPEKNEQDRIINEVL
-1257 SIQNK
+1257 DMEKYIQNYEQ
-1262 IATEIQNIEAEIY
+1262 EIQA
-1275 NLETELNIIPQ
+1275 IPQ
-1286 QKEAILQKYL
+1286 HKEAILQKYL

>member
-1 MDTTKIKAIISHL
+1 MDKTKIKSLISHL
-14 GFIEK
+14 GFIEQ
-19 EADIFQQHN
+19 ESDIFQQN
-28 YIKTYPNH
+28 YLKIYTNH

-54 KITVEDETT
+54 KISVEDETT

-77 VNRLLEKGYEPQHLV
+77 VNRLLEKGYEPKHLV

-167 DDGLVVYENA
+167 DDSLVVHENA

-186 TLRLLAESKEEIKSY
+186 TLRLLTESKEEIKSY

-211 TTWKENFNCYFAP
+211 TAWKENFNCYFAP

-286 CKIVDEQKNENDITD
+286 CKIVDEQKNDNDITD
-301 FQIIES
+301 FQIIEG

-327 EFLKEEIVYYSEQ
+327 EFLKEEIVYYSEE
-340 YIDELVRNFPIQTTQ
+340 YIDLLVSNFPIQTTQ

-491 IQNIVDTI
+491 IQNIVDII

-631 LPSSILNNIG
+631 LPSSLLNNTG

-681 RESRWKHDY
+681 RESRWKQDY

-779 RIERLFYEKVLP
+779 RSERLFYEKVLP

-804 EQEFIIVKSANDIQ
+804 EQEFIIVKSGNDIQ

-830 GRQAGMVVYRDGED
+830 GRQAGMIVYRDSED

-872 NIENP
+872 NIETP
-877 ADAVKDYISLVDLVD
+877 TDPVKNYVSIVDLVD

-901 EKQISLSIL
+901 EKQISLSTKTKTKIKTQWTL
-910 KKHQIITKWPLVR
+910 QKLGLIAEIISGQSPKSTFYNENQEGLPFYQGKTEFGDIYLQHPKVWTSDITKESLKEDILMSVR
-923 LGSVAQIESGGTPST
+923 APVGSLNMNPF
-938 NKSEYWDGNINW
+938 NKICIG
-950 ATLVD
+950 
-955 TKQKYLYSTQRKIT
+955 R
-969 QTGLENSSAKLL
+969 GLAA
-981 PINTVILSTRA
+981 IR
-992 TIGDVTIAKVVTCTN
+992 
-1007 QGYKNFICDESKI
+1007 
-1020 HYEYLYYI
+1020 
-1028 LKAESANIASLATGL
+1028 
-1043 TYPEIS
+1043 S
-1049 KSELS
+1049 KSENVLI
-1054 KYRIPLPTKEVQEQ
+1054 KYIYYFLYFNQQLIIGKEGAIFSSIARDQIAAIQIPVPPKEIQEQ

-1089 YKNQMKVKVDEIYTS
+1089 YKNQIKVKVDEIYTS

-1118 QYGISKQMN
+1118 QYGISQQMN
-1127 TEDKGYKIFRMNEI
+1127 TESKGYKIFRMNEI

-1275 NLETELNIIPQ
+1275 NLETELNMIPQ
-1286 QKEAILQKYL
+1286 QKEAVLQKYL